1 MSLLEV
7 KNIDVHY
14 GDFLALQ
21 NISLNVEPG
30 TIVSLIGANGAGK
43 STIMNT
49 ICGFN
54 KPTKGEIIFDG
65 QNISGKKPSQIAK
78 LGLSMA
84 PEGSHCFE
92 RMTVQDNLL
101 MGAYM
106 AKASERKDR
115 LESVYNL
122 FPVLKEKASQMST
135 FLSGG
140 QRQML
145 AIGRGIMTQP
155 KILLLDEVSLGLAPV
170 VINDIYDKL
179 KEIAATGLTM
189 LIVEQNVN
197 RSLEASDYAYV
208 ILEGKVVM
216 EGKSKDLNVD
226 EVTTLTLVLE
236 ALLINRK
243 GVETL

>member
-7 KNIDVHY
+7 KNMDVHY

-122 FPVLKEKASQMST
+122 FPVLKEKANQMST

-170 VINDIYDKL
+170 VINDIYEKL
-179 KEIAATGLTM
+179 KEIAETGLTM

-216 EGKSKDLNVD
+216 EGKSKELNVD
-226 EVTTLTLVLE
+226 EVND
-236 ALLINRK
+236 AYFGI
-243 GVETL
+243 GSFAH

>member
-7 KNIDVHY
+7 NHIDVHY
-14 GDFLALQ
+14 GDFLALKDVS
-21 NISLNVEPG
+21 IHVEPG

-49 ICGFN
+49 ICGLN
-54 KPTKGEIIFDG
+54 KPTKGDIIFDG
-65 QNISGKKPSQIAK
+65 QNIAGKKPNQIAR

-101 MGAYM
+101 MGAYL
-106 AKASERKDR
+106 AKKDERMQR
-115 LESVYNL
+115 LENVYKL
-122 FPVLKEKASQMST
+122 FPILKEKANQMST

-155 KILLLDEVSLGLAPV
+155 KILLCDEISLGLAPV
-170 VINDIYDKL
+170 VINDIYEKL
-179 KEIAATGLTM
+179 KEIADTGLTM
-189 LIVEQNVN
+189 LIVEQDVN
-197 RSLEASDYAYV
+197 RSLKSSDYAYV
-208 ILEGKVVM
+208 VLEGKIVM
-216 EGKSKDLNVD
+216 QGKSKELSVD
-226 EVTTLTLVLE
+226 EVND
-236 ALLINRK
+236 AYFGIN
-243 GVETL
+243 TFSH

>member
-43 STIMNT
+43 STVMNT

-101 MGAYM
+101 MGAYL
-106 AKASERKDR
+106 AKGSERKDR
-115 LESVYNL
+115 LESVYRL
-122 FPVLKEKASQMST
+122 FPVLKEKANQMST

-170 VINDIYDKL
+170 VINDI
-179 KEIAATGLTM
+179 
-189 LIVEQNVN
+189 
-197 RSLEASDYAYV
+197 
-208 ILEGKVVM
+208 
-216 EGKSKDLNVD
+216 
-226 EVTTLTLVLE
+226 
-236 ALLINRK
+236 
-243 GVETL
+243 

>member
-7 KNIDVHY
+7 KNMDVHY
-14 GDFLALQ
+14 GDFLALKD
-21 NISLNVEPG
+21 ISLNVEPG

-49 ICGFN
+49 ICGLN
-54 KPTKGEIIFDG
+54 KPSAGEIIFDG
-65 QNISGKKPSQIAK
+65 QNISGKKPHQIAK

-92 RMTVQDNLL
+92 SMTVKDNLL

-106 AKASERKDR
+106 ASGSERMER
-115 LESVYNL
+115 LESVYKL
-122 FPVLKEKASQMST
+122 FPILKEKANQQST
-135 FLSGG
+135 YLSGG

-155 KILLLDEVSLGLAPV
+155 KILLCDEISLGLAPV

-189 LIVEQNVN
+189 LIVEQNVT
-197 RSLEASDYAYV
+197 RSLQASDYAYV

-216 EGKSKDLNVD
+216 EGKSKDLNED
-226 EVTTLTLVLE
+226 EVND
-236 ALLINRK
+236 AYFGINSFA
-243 GVETL
+243 

>member
-14 GDFLALQ
+14 GDFLALKDVS
-21 NISLNVEPG
+21 INVEPG

-49 ICGFN
+49 ICGLN
-54 KPTKGEIIFDG
+54 KPSKGEIIFDG
-65 QNISGKKPSQIAK
+65 QNIAGKKPNQIAR

-101 MGAYM
+101 MGAYL
-106 AKASERKDR
+106 AKKDERMER
-115 LESVYNL
+115 LENVYKL
-122 FPVLKEKASQMST
+122 FPILKEKANQMST

-155 KILLLDEVSLGLAPV
+155 KILLCDEISLGLAPV
-170 VINDIYDKL
+170 VINDIYEKL
-179 KEIAATGLTM
+179 KEIADTGLTM
-189 LIVEQNVN
+189 LIVEQDVN
-197 RSLEASDYAYV
+197 RSLNSSDYAYV
-208 ILEGKVVM
+208 VLEGKIVM
-216 EGKSKDLNVD
+216 QGKSKELSVD
-226 EVTTLTLVLE
+226 EVND
-236 ALLINRK
+236 AYFGIN
-243 GVETL
+243 TFSH

>member
-7 KNIDVHY
+7 NHIDVHY
-14 GDFLALQ
+14 GDFLALKDVS
-21 NISLNVEPG
+21 IHVEPG

-49 ICGFN
+49 ICGLN
-54 KPTKGEIIFDG
+54 KPTKGAIIFDG
-65 QNISGKKPSQIAK
+65 QNIAGKKPNQIAR

-101 MGAYM
+101 MGAYL
-106 AKASERKDR
+106 AKKDERMQR
-115 LESVYNL
+115 LENVYKL
-122 FPVLKEKASQMST
+122 FPILKEKANQMST

-155 KILLLDEVSLGLAPV
+155 KILLCDEISLGLAPV
-170 VINDIYDKL
+170 VINDIYEKL
-179 KEIAATGLTM
+179 KEIADTGLTM
-189 LIVEQNVN
+189 LIVEQDVN
-197 RSLEASDYAYV
+197 RSLKSSDYAYV
-208 ILEGKVVM
+208 VLEGKIVM
-216 EGKSKDLNVD
+216 QGKSKELSVD
-226 EVTTLTLVLE
+226 EVND
-236 ALLINRK
+236 AYFGIN
-243 GVETL
+243 TFSH

>member
-7 KNIDVHY
+7 NHIDVHY
-14 GDFLALQ
+14 GDFLALKDVS
-21 NISLNVEPG
+21 IHVEPG

-49 ICGFN
+49 ICGLN
-54 KPTKGEIIFDG
+54 KPTKGDIIFDG
-65 QNISGKKPSQIAK
+65 QNIAGKKPNQIAR

-101 MGAYM
+101 MGAYL
-106 AKASERKDR
+106 AKKDERMQR
-115 LESVYNL
+115 LENVYKL
-122 FPVLKEKASQMST
+122 FPILREKANQMST

-155 KILLLDEVSLGLAPV
+155 KILLCDEISLGLAPV
-170 VINDIYDKL
+170 VINDIYEKL
-179 KEIAATGLTM
+179 KEIADTGLTM
-189 LIVEQNVN
+189 LIVEQDVN
-197 RSLEASDYAYV
+197 RSLKSSDYAYV
-208 ILEGKVVM
+208 VLEGKIVM
-216 EGKSKDLNVD
+216 QGKSKELSVD
-226 EVTTLTLVLE
+226 EVND
-236 ALLINRK
+236 AYFGIN
-243 GVETL
+243 TFSH

>member
-7 KNIDVHY
+7 NHIDVHY
-14 GDFLALQ
+14 GDFLALKDVS
-21 NISLNVEPG
+21 IHVEPG

-49 ICGFN
+49 ICGLN
-54 KPTKGEIIFDG
+54 KPTKGDIIFDG
-65 QNISGKKPSQIAK
+65 QNIAGKKPNQIAR

-101 MGAYM
+101 MGAHL
-106 AKASERKDR
+106 AKKDERMQR
-115 LESVYNL
+115 LENVYKL
-122 FPVLKEKASQMST
+122 FPILKEKANQMST

-155 KILLLDEVSLGLAPV
+155 KILLCDEISLGLAPV
-170 VINDIYDKL
+170 VINDIYEKL
-179 KEIAATGLTM
+179 KEIADTGLTM
-189 LIVEQNVN
+189 LIVEQDVN
-197 RSLEASDYAYV
+197 RSLKSSDYAYV
-208 ILEGKVVM
+208 VLEGKIVM
-216 EGKSKDLNVD
+216 QGKSKELSVD
-226 EVTTLTLVLE
+226 EVND
-236 ALLINRK
+236 AYFGIN
-243 GVETL
+243 TFSH

>member
-7 KNIDVHY
+7 NHIDVHY
-14 GDFLALQ
+14 GDFLALKDVS
-21 NISLNVEPG
+21 IHVEPG

-49 ICGFN
+49 ICGLN
-54 KPTKGEIIFDG
+54 KPTKGDIIFDG
-65 QNISGKKPSQIAK
+65 QNIAGKKPNQIAR

-101 MGAYM
+101 MGAYL
-106 AKASERKDR
+106 AKKDERMQR
-115 LESVYNL
+115 LENVYKL
-122 FPVLKEKASQMST
+122 FPILKEKANQMST

-155 KILLLDEVSLGLAPV
+155 KILLCDEISLGLAPV
-170 VINDIYDKL
+170 VINDIYGRL
-179 KEIAATGLTM
+179 KEIADTGLTM
-189 LIVEQNVN
+189 LIVEQDVN
-197 RSLEASDYAYV
+197 RSLKSSDYAYV
-208 ILEGKVVM
+208 VLEGKIVM
-216 EGKSKDLNVD
+216 QGKSKELSVD
-226 EVTTLTLVLE
+226 EVND
-236 ALLINRK
+236 AYFGIN
-243 GVETL
+243 TFSH

>member
-101 MGAYM
+101 MGAYL
-106 AKASERKDR
+106 AKGSERKDR
-115 LESVYNL
+115 LESVYSL
-122 FPVLKEKASQMST
+122 FPVLKEKANQMST

-170 VINDIYDKL
+170 VINDIYEKL

-197 RSLEASDYAYV
+197 RSLESSDYAYV

-216 EGKSKDLNVD
+216 EGKSKELNVD
-226 EVTTLTLVLE
+226 EVND
-236 ALLINRK
+236 AYFGIGNFAH
-243 GVETL
+243 

>member
-7 KNIDVHY
+7 NHIDVHY
-14 GDFLALQ
+14 GDFLALKDVS
-21 NISLNVEPG
+21 INVEPG

-49 ICGFN
+49 ICGLN

-65 QNISGKKPSQIAK
+65 QNIAGKKPNQIAR

-101 MGAYM
+101 MGAYL
-106 AKASERKDR
+106 AKKDERMQR
-115 LESVYNL
+115 LENVYKL
-122 FPVLKEKASQMST
+122 FPILKEKANQMST

-155 KILLLDEVSLGLAPV
+155 KILLCDEISLGLAPV
-170 VINDIYDKL
+170 VINDIYEKL
-179 KEIAATGLTM
+179 KEIADTGLTM
-189 LIVEQNVN
+189 LIVEQDVN
-197 RSLEASDYAYV
+197 RSLNSSDYAYV
-208 ILEGKVVM
+208 VLEGKIVM
-216 EGKSKDLNVD
+216 QGKSKELSVD
-226 EVTTLTLVLE
+226 EVND
-236 ALLINRK
+236 AYFGIN
-243 GVETL
+243 TFSH

>member
-7 KNIDVHY
+7 NHIDVHY
-14 GDFLALQ
+14 GDFLALKDVS
-21 NISLNVEPG
+21 INVEPG

-49 ICGFN
+49 ICGLN

-65 QNISGKKPSQIAK
+65 QNIAGKKPNQIAR

-101 MGAYM
+101 MGAYL
-106 AKASERKDR
+106 AKKDERMRR
-115 LESVYNL
+115 LENVYKL
-122 FPVLKEKASQMST
+122 FPILKEKANQMST

-145 AIGRGIMTQP
+145 AIGRGIMTEP
-155 KILLLDEVSLGLAPV
+155 KILLCDEISLGLAPV
-170 VINDIYDKL
+170 VINDIYEKL
-179 KEIAATGLTM
+179 KEIADTGLTM
-189 LIVEQNVN
+189 LIVEQDVN
-197 RSLEASDYAYV
+197 RSLNSSDYAYV
-208 ILEGKVVM
+208 VLEGKIVM
-216 EGKSKDLNVD
+216 QGKSKELSVD
-226 EVTTLTLVLE
+226 EVND
-236 ALLINRK
+236 AYFGIN
-243 GVETL
+243 TFSH

>member
-7 KNIDVHY
+7 NHIDVHY
-14 GDFLALQ
+14 GDFLALKDVS
-21 NISLNVEPG
+21 IHVEPG

-49 ICGFN
+49 ICGLN
-54 KPTKGEIIFDG
+54 KPIKGDIIFDG
-65 QNISGKKPSQIAK
+65 QNIAGKKPNQIAR

-101 MGAYM
+101 MGAYL
-106 AKASERKDR
+106 AKKDERMQR
-115 LESVYNL
+115 LENVYKL
-122 FPVLKEKASQMST
+122 FPILKEKANQMST

-155 KILLLDEVSLGLAPV
+155 KILLCDEISLGLAPV
-170 VINDIYDKL
+170 VINDIYEKL
-179 KEIAATGLTM
+179 KEIADTGLTM
-189 LIVEQNVN
+189 LIVEQDVN
-197 RSLEASDYAYV
+197 RSLKSSDYAYV
-208 ILEGKVVM
+208 VLEGKIVM
-216 EGKSKDLNVD
+216 QGKSKELSVD
-226 EVTTLTLVLE
+226 EVND
-236 ALLINRK
+236 AYFGIN
-243 GVETL
+243 TFSH

>member
-7 KNIDVHY
+7 NHIDVHY
-14 GDFLALQ
+14 GDFLALKDVS
-21 NISLNVEPG
+21 IHVEPG

-49 ICGFN
+49 ICGLN
-54 KPTKGEIIFDG
+54 KPTKGDIIFDG
-65 QNISGKKPSQIAK
+65 QNIAGKKPNQIAR

-101 MGAYM
+101 MGAYL
-106 AKASERKDR
+106 AKKDERMQR
-115 LESVYNL
+115 LENVYKL
-122 FPVLKEKASQMST
+122 FPILKEKANQMST

-155 KILLLDEVSLGLAPV
+155 KILLCDEISLGLAPV
-170 VINDIYDKL
+170 VINDIYEKL
-179 KEIAATGLTM
+179 KEIADTGLTM
-189 LIVEQNVN
+189 LIVEQDAN
-197 RSLEASDYAYV
+197 RSLKSSDYAYV
-208 ILEGKVVM
+208 VLEGKIVM
-216 EGKSKDLNVD
+216 QGKSKELSVD
-226 EVTTLTLVLE
+226 EVND
-236 ALLINRK
+236 AYFGIN
-243 GVETL
+243 TFSH

>member
-7 KNIDVHY
+7 NHIDVHY
-14 GDFLALQ
+14 GDFLALKDVS
-21 NISLNVEPG
+21 IHVEPG

-49 ICGFN
+49 ICGLN
-54 KPTKGEIIFDG
+54 KPTKGDIIFDG
-65 QNISGKKPSQIAK
+65 QNIAGKKPNQIAR

-101 MGAYM
+101 MGAYL
-106 AKASERKDR
+106 AKKDERMQR
-115 LESVYNL
+115 LENVYKL
-122 FPVLKEKASQMST
+122 FPILKEKANQMST

-155 KILLLDEVSLGLAPV
+155 KILLCDEISLGLAPV
-170 VINDIYDKL
+170 VINDIYEKL
-179 KEIAATGLTM
+179 KEIADTGLTM
-189 LIVEQNVN
+189 LIVEQDVN
-197 RSLEASDYAYV
+197 RSLKSSDYAYV
-208 ILEGKVVM
+208 VLEGKIVM
-216 EGKSKDLNVD
+216 QGKSKELSVD
-226 EVTTLTLVLE
+226 EVND
-236 ALLINRK
+236 AYFCIN
-243 GVETL
+243 TFSH

>member
-7 KNIDVHY
+7 NHIDVHY
-14 GDFLALQ
+14 GDFLALKYVS
-21 NISLNVEPG
+21 IHVEPG

-49 ICGFN
+49 ICGLN
-54 KPTKGEIIFDG
+54 KPTKGDIIFDG
-65 QNISGKKPSQIAK
+65 QNIAGKKPNQIAR

-101 MGAYM
+101 MGAYL
-106 AKASERKDR
+106 AKKDERMQR
-115 LESVYNL
+115 LENVYKL
-122 FPVLKEKASQMST
+122 FPILKEKANQMST

-155 KILLLDEVSLGLAPV
+155 KILLCDEISLGLAPV
-170 VINDIYDKL
+170 VINDIYEKL
-179 KEIAATGLTM
+179 KEIADTGLTM
-189 LIVEQNVN
+189 LIVEQDVN
-197 RSLEASDYAYV
+197 RSLKSSDYAYV
-208 ILEGKVVM
+208 VLEGKIVM
-216 EGKSKDLNVD
+216 QGKSKELSVD
-226 EVTTLTLVLE
+226 EVND
-236 ALLINRK
+236 AYFGIN
-243 GVETL
+243 TFSH